1 MSNRWRPEA
10 KLAERLYKDAR
21 PYLVS
26 LSSPRVQAR
35 STTPDGFV
43 REALAAGEWAIAV
56 TDMLHFGW
64 QPDDATREEIW
75 RIWVNGPNDRASIS
89 EDRALRFSA

>member
-10 KLAERLYKDAR
+10 KLAERLYTDAR

-43 REALAAGEWAIAV
+43 RDALAAGEWAVAV

-64 QPDDATREEIW
+64 QPDDATREEIR
-75 RIWVNGPNDRASIS
+75 RIWGNGLSDLALKPVDRP
-89 EDRALRFSA
+89 LRFSA